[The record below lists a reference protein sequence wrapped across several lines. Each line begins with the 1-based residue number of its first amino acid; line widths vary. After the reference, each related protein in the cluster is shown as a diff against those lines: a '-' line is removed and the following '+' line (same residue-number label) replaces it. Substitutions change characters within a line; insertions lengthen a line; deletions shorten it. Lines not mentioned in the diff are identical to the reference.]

1 MFDTEKTLELWNF
14 INTIKPD
21 CSYYHIAIST
31 RPYLSAI
38 LRGDFSVYNEGYC
51 IRRYKRLEHIYKY
64 AYRHR

>member
-38 LRGDFSVYNEGYC
+38 LRSDFSVYN
-51 IRRYKRLEHIYKY
+51 
-64 AYRHR
+64 